1 MIMRSEHDIF
11 IKNDQNRV
19 YFSFKL
25 RNIIRAAITAALAHE
40 GYVGRAEVSVT
51 ITDDE
56 EIHILNNEYRGV
68 DRATDVLSFP
78 LDEADELGKGGEND
92 VLGDI
97 VISLERAQAQAQE
110 YGHSLE
116 REVAFLT
123 VHSVL
128 HLLGYDHMS
137 EAEETEMFDRQ
148 REILDE
154 MRIRR

>member
-1 MIMRSEHDIF
+1 MRSEHDIF